1 MSRVSFIGILS
12 CLTCANGS
20 RQHISSLT
28 FHLNKMYDL
37 ALNTAVKVTET
48 VAQLLTKRPEIN
60 LTVLVLGNYL
70 KCSKFP
76 RW

>member
-48 VAQLLTKRPEIN
+48 VAQLLT
-60 LTVLVLGNYL
+60 GN
-70 KCSKFP
+70 KPDRACSGELFEM
-76 RW
+76 